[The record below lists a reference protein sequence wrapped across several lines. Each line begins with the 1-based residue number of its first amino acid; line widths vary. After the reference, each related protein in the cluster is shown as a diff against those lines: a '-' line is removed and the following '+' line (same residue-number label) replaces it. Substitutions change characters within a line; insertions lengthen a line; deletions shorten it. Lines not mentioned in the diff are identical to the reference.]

1 MTGRL
6 TLRHLRLLV
15 ALDEQA
21 TLTAAARTL
30 GLTQP
35 ALSHQ
40 VRELERLTGAPL
52 FQRVRRRLTFTPLA
66 RELLRSAR
74 GVVAEMD
81 RAEASLERYRHGIE
95 AVVRIGTRA
104 YGLERWMPGFL
115 AALRR
120 DLPQV
125 EVELRPAAGG
135 LPLDALRRG
144 EVDLELAHWQVP
156 PRGLA
161 SLPLFADRLVGV
173 VPRGHPLA
181 RRATLAAADFAGEP
195 YVTYST
201 VIEPG
206 LENDLLFEPARAWP
220 RRFLRAGTAE
230 AALALVAAGFGLT
243 ILSRWAVAAHPDR
256 ARLVERPLA
265 APGSGVVWHA
275 VLRDDEPAE
284 SPARALA
291 ARLAT
296 WCAAEM
302 PAWVERPRPAPGRR

>member
-1 MTGRL
+1 MSGRL

-21 TLTAAARTL
+21 TLTAAARAL

-40 VRELERLTGAPL
+40 VRELERVTGAAL
-52 FQRVRRRLTFTPLA
+52 FQRVRRRLTFTPLG

-81 RAEASLERYRHGIE
+81 LAEVSLERYRHGID
-95 AVVRIGTRA
+95 AVVRVGTRA

-115 AALRR
+115 RALRAE
-120 DLPQV
+120 LPRI
-125 EVELRPAAGG
+125 EVEQRPATAG

-144 EVDLELAHWQVP
+144 EVDLELAHWRVP

-161 SLPLFADRLVGV
+161 TLPLFQDELVAV
-173 VPRGHPLA
+173 LPRGHALA
-181 RRATLAAADFAGEP
+181 RRPRLAAADFLAQP

-206 LENDLLFEPARAWP
+206 LENDLVFTPARAWP
-220 RRFLRAGTAE
+220 TRFLRAGTAE

-243 ILSRWAVAAHPDR
+243 ILSRWAVRAHPDR
-256 ARLVERPLA
+256 ARLVVRPLA
-265 APGSGVVWHA
+265 AEPLLVTWHG

-284 SPARALA
+284 SPTRWLA
-291 ARLAT
+291 ACLAQ
-296 WCAAEM
+296 WCQRHM
-302 PAWVERPRPAPGRR
+302 PGWVERRR